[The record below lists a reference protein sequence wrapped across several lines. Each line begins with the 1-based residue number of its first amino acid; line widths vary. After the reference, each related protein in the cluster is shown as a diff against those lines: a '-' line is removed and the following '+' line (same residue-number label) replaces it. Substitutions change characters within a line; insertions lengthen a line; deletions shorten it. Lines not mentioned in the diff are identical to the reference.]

1 MGGMLAFNEWM
12 ATWSYHFMN
21 LANQPPHFNELMS
34 KYCSIKAILQEKK
47 YIYISNNLMS
57 QRQSA
62 IFSLPNKF
70 LFKIHFLFPL
80 NHILLYSV

>member
-1 MGGMLAFNEWM
+1 MMGGMLAFNEWM

-47 YIYISNNLMS
+47 YIYLI
-57 QRQSA
+57 
-62 IFSLPNKF
+62 I
-70 LFKIHFLFPL
+70 
-80 NHILLYSV
+80 